1 MHAGLAHAILCAMG
15 SQRLA
20 ARLDTAAEVLL
31 LALIAWLPFGFGGV
45 LPLSHL
51 LILGGIGGIAL
62 LLGLRFL
69 LAPSVAVFWSSSAWF
84 LFAFVGFVAFQAAPL
99 PQDLLA
105 AIAPTNG
112 ALWRDLLA
120 EPALPQALDAT
131 ARAPVTLYPHETK
144 EDLRLLFS
152 LGVLFLAVVNLYRRP
167 APMRRL
173 LLAISLVGL
182 VVAVVKI
189 AQSVTGAAKFLG
201 IWEQEGVN
209 PTVGLFVHYGHLS
222 QCLNLCIGAGLALLL
237 LRLAERDHRG
247 RYRVEDLMAD
257 LRAPERRL
265 DLLLMAMVV
274 CGIVAIAISRSR
286 NGLISMAVAGF
297 VCATV
302 LHWTKYLRGTGWSLG
317 GLAVVAFLA
326 LLFIGF
332 DPVYDRMATLENPE
346 ESWGDRG
353 LILKGAMAMV
363 PDFRWL
369 GIGQAA
375 FDQVYPGYDLTMS
388 AGRTEHAENQ
398 YVELLVE
405 TGLVGILV
413 ACLFVL
419 PLVFRWLRHMFR
431 PQHSLD
437 AVIYGIVFGCVAVAF
452 HATSDFGLRVPA
464 VAGLMTVM
472 LGLVASRVNV
482 REVAGRFAHV
492 VFGLGFIASGLF
504 LFLQLPGVE
513 RARQADFHF
522 RSAEALERRV
532 PELMRLGWR
541 LAALDQAKSHLEQAV
556 ALVPGKVE
564 YHLRLALVSWQRVV
578 TAEEIDF
585 VELDAPLTLEQKVRL
600 RTAAQEAFDML
611 SAARAVCPVHGLLW
625 TMMGQFAVEWLE
637 RPEGAA
643 WIHRGWRYSPENDNA
658 SLAAARQL
666 LKEDKLDEAVTL
678 FQRAVKIG
686 APGDRVMAGIAV
698 ELGRP
703 DVAARV
709 AEGNWGLQLALSQ
722 RLSGRPEHAELAA
735 QLRAVVKEYL
745 QDAVRTEEA
754 KAPELVTYAQMCMRD
769 AQELAEAG
777 DTEAAA
783 AQRALA
789 IEHFRRLMA
798 IRPDSGERLLL
809 AQLLLD
815 AGDKDAARIEL
826 RRLLNHNPGNRA
838 ARDLLQSLPLR

>member
-1 MHAGLAHAILCAMG
+1 MHGEGPHAILHGMG

-51 LILGGIGGIAL
+51 LVVGGIGGIAL

-69 LAPSVAVFWSSSAWF
+69 LVPSVPVVWSSAGWF
-84 LFAFVGFVAFQAAPL
+84 LFLFVGFVAFQWVPL
-99 PQDLLA
+99 PHDLLA
-105 AIAPTNG
+105 SIAPTNA

-120 EPALPQALDAT
+120 EPALPQAAVDA
-131 ARAPVTLYPHETK
+131 ARAPVTLYPQETA

-152 LGVLFLAVVNLYRRP
+152 LGLLFVAVVNLYRRP
-167 APMRRL
+167 GPMRRL

-182 VVAVVKI
+182 LVAVVKI

-201 IWEQEGVN
+201 IWEQEGIN

-222 QCLNLCIGAGLALLL
+222 QCLNLCIGAALALLL

-265 DLLLMAMVV
+265 DLLLMAMIV
-274 CGIVAIAISRSR
+274 CGIVAIAVSRSR

-297 VCATV
+297 VCASV

-332 DPVYDRMATLENPE
+332 DPVYDRMATLENTAE
-346 ESWGDRG
+346 AWGDRG
-353 LILKGAMAMV
+353 LILDGALAMV

-375 FDQVYPGYDLTMS
+375 FDQVYPGYDLRMS
-388 AGRTEHAENQ
+388 SGRVEHAENQ

-405 TGLVGILV
+405 TGLTGLLI

-419 PLVFRWLRHMFR
+419 PLVYRWLRHMHR
-431 PQHSLD
+431 PQQALD
-437 AVIYGIVFGCVAVAF
+437 AVVYGIVFGCVAVAF

-464 VAGLMTVM
+464 VAGLTTVM
-472 LGLVASRVNV
+472 LALVASRVNV
-482 REVAGRFAHV
+482 HELTGRLAHV
-492 VFGLGFIASGLF
+492 LFGLGFLASAALLF
-504 LFLQLPGVE
+504 AQLPAVE
-513 RARQADFHF
+513 RARQADYHF
-522 RSAEALERRV
+522 RSAETLERRV

-541 LAALDQAKSHLEQAV
+541 LAALDQAKAHLEQAV

-564 YHLRLALVSWQRVV
+564 YHLRLALVGWQRVV

-585 VELDAPLTLEQKVRL
+585 VELETPLTIEQKARL

-611 SAARAVCPVHGLLW
+611 SAARTVCPVHGLLW

-637 RPEGAA
+637 RPEGAR
-643 WIHRGWRYSPENDNA
+643 WIERGWRYSPENDNA
-658 SLAAARQL
+658 CLAAARQL
-666 LKEDKLDEAVTL
+666 LKDGKVNDAVAM
-678 FQRAVKIG
+678 FQRAVKMG
-686 APGDRVMAGIAV
+686 ASGDRVMTGVAI

-709 AEGNWGLQLALSQ
+709 AEDNWALQLALSR
-722 RLSGRPEHAELAA
+722 RLAEKPEHAMLAA
-735 QLRAVVKEYL
+735 GLRTAVKERL
-745 QDAVRTEEA
+745 Q
-754 KAPELVTYAQMCMRD
+754 ELVAAEGAAANELSTYAQMCMRD
-769 AQELAEAG
+769 AQEF
-777 DTEAAA
+777 AAA
-783 AQRALA
+783 GETESAEQQRAIA

-798 IRPDSGERLLL
+798 IRPEAGERMQL

>member
-1 MHAGLAHAILCAMG
+1 
-15 SQRLA
+15 
-20 ARLDTAAEVLL
+20 
-31 LALIAWLPFGFGGV
+31 
-45 LPLSHL
+45 
-51 LILGGIGGIAL
+51 
-62 LLGLRFL
+62 
-69 LAPSVAVFWSSSAWF
+69 
-84 LFAFVGFVAFQAAPL
+84 VAFQAVPLPVDLLATLAPTNAALWTDLLSVPPL
-99 PQDLLA
+99 PQSGEA
-105 AIAPTNG
+105 AV
-112 ALWRDLLA
+112 LH
-120 EPALPQALDAT
+120 
-131 ARAPVTLYPHETK
+131 APVTLYPQETL
-144 EDLRLLFS
+144 EDLRLVFSFGLLF
-152 LGVLFLAVVNLYRRP
+152 VAVVNLYRRP
-167 APMRRL
+167 GPMRRL
-173 LLAISLVGL
+173 LLTISLVGL
-182 VVAVVKI
+182 LVAVVKI

-247 RYRVEDLMAD
+247 RYRVEDLMSD

-265 DLLLMAMVV
+265 DLLLMAMIV

-332 DPVYDRMATLENPE
+332 DPVYDRMATLENVQD
-346 ESWGDRG
+346 SWGDRG
-353 LILKGAMAMV
+353 LILDGALAMV

-375 FDQVYPGYDLTMS
+375 FDQVYPAYDLRMS
-388 AGRTEHAENQ
+388 SGRVEHAENQ

-405 TGLVGILV
+405 TGLWGLLLS
-413 ACLFVL
+413 CLFVL
-419 PLVFRWLRHMFR
+419 PLVFRWVQRMR
-431 PQHSLD
+431 KPQHTMD
-437 AVIYGIVFGCVAVAF
+437 AVIFGIVFGCVAVAF

-472 LGLVASRVNV
+472 LGLVASRATA
-482 REVAGRFAHV
+482 RELGGRVAHV
-492 VFGLGFIASGLF
+492 VFGLGFVAAAAALF
-504 LFLQLPGVE
+504 AQLPAVE
-513 RARQADFHF
+513 RARQADQHF
-522 RSAEALERRV
+522 RSAEALEKRV

-541 LAALDQAKSHLEQAV
+541 LAALDQAKTHLEQAV
-556 ALVPGKVE
+556 ALVPGRVE
-564 YHLRLALVSWQRVV
+564 YQLRLALVGWQRVV

-585 VELDAPLTLEQKVRL
+585 VQLDAPLSLEQKVRL

-643 WIHRGWRYSPENDNA
+643 WIQRGWRYAPENDNSCLA
-658 SLAAARQL
+658 SARQL
-666 LKEDKLDEAVTL
+666 LKQDKVDESVAM
-678 FQRAVKIG
+678 FRRAVRMG
-686 APGDRVMAGIAV
+686 ASGDRVMAGVAV

-709 AEGNWGLQLALSQ
+709 AEGNWGLQLALSG
-722 RLSGRPEHAELAA
+722 RLRDRPEHLELATR
-735 QLRAVVKEYL
+735 LRAAVKEQL
-745 QDAVRTEEA
+745 QAIVAAEGA
-754 KAPELVTYAQMCMRD
+754 APSELSTYAQMCMRD
-769 AQELAEAG
+769 AQELEAAGNAE
-777 DTEAAA
+777 EAAA
-783 AQRALA
+783 QKALA
-789 IEHFRRLMA
+789 IENFRRLMG
-798 IRPDSGERLLL
+798 IRPESGERLQL

-815 AGDKDAARIEL
+815 SGDKDGARNEL

>member
-1 MHAGLAHAILCAMG
+1 MG
-15 SQRLA
+15 SQQLP
-20 ARLDTAAEVLL
+20 ARIDAAAEVLL
-31 LALIAWLPFGFGGV
+31 LALLAWLPFGFGGV

-62 LLGLRFL
+62 LLGFRFL
-69 LAPSVAVFWSSSAWF
+69 LAPAVPVVWSSSGWF
-84 LFAFVGFVAFQAAPL
+84 LFVFVGFVAFQAIPL
-99 PQDLLA
+99 PHDLLA
-105 AIAPTNG
+105 SIAPTNA

-120 EPALPQALDAT
+120 EPALPQALDAS
-131 ARAPVTLYPHETK
+131 ARAPITLYPQETI

-152 LGVLFLAVVNLYRRP
+152 FGILYLAVLNLYRRP
-167 APMRRL
+167 GPMRRL

-209 PTVGLFVHYGHLS
+209 PTLGLFVHYGHLS

-265 DLLLMAMVV
+265 DLLLMAMMV

-297 VCATV
+297 VCASV

-332 DPVYDRMATLENPE
+332 DPVYDRMATLEDAG

-353 LILKGAMAMV
+353 LILDAAMAMV
-363 PDFRWL
+363 PDFRWF

-375 FDQVYPGYDLTMS
+375 FDQVYPAYDLRMS
-388 AGRTEHAENQ
+388 SGRVEHAENQ

-405 TGLVGILV
+405 TGVVGILV

-431 PQHSLD
+431 PQHALD
-437 AVIYGIVFGCVAVAF
+437 AVTYGIVFGAVAVAF
-452 HATSDFGLRVPA
+452 HATTDFGLRVPA
-464 VAGLMTVM
+464 VAGLMTIM
-472 LGLVASRVNV
+472 LALVASRLKV
-482 REVAGRFAHV
+482 RELAGRLAHM
-492 VFGLGFIASGLF
+492 VFGFGFVASAVV
-504 LFLQLPGVE
+504 LFLQLPAVE
-513 RARQADFHF
+513 RARQADVHF
-522 RSAEALERRV
+522 RSAEVLEQRV

-541 LAALDQAKSHLEQAV
+541 LAALDQAKAHLEQAV

-578 TAEEIDF
+578 TAEEVDF

-600 RTAAQEAFDML
+600 RTAAQDAFDML
-611 SAARAVCPVHGLLW
+611 SAARAVCPVHVLLW

-637 RPEGAA
+637 RPEGSA
-643 WIHRGWRYSPENDNA
+643 WIKRGWRYSPENDNA
-658 SLAAARQL
+658 CLVAARQL
-666 LKEDKLDEAVTL
+666 LKEDKVDEAVAM
-678 FQRAVKIG
+678 FRRAVKMG
-686 APGDRVMAGIAV
+686 ASGDRVMAGVAT

-703 DVAARV
+703 DVAAIV
-709 AEGNWGLQLALSQ
+709 AEGNWGLQLSLSM
-722 RLSGRPEHAELAA
+722 RLKDKQDHAELAA
-735 QLRAVVKEYL
+735 RLRAVVKQHL
-745 QDAVRTEEA
+745 QDAVLAEDA
-754 KAPELVTYAQMCMRD
+754 SANELATYAQMCTRD
-769 AQELAEAG
+769 AQDLAAAG
-777 DTEAAA
+777 DTEAAV
-783 AQRALA
+783 AQRAIA

-798 IRPDSGERLLL
+798 VRPESNERLQL